1 MNLKK
6 IVYFCKV
13 VETGNASQ
21 AAKSLYVASTAISM
35 QITAL
40 EKELGGELF
49 DRGTR
54 PMELT
59 KLGRYFYPRAQE
71 VLYLFNKLEK
81 DTQEF
86 IKDRTSTLNIGF
98 TRSVMFNLLP
108 AAIKRFK
115 EINNN
120 VQINLKEMLSEYQS
134 DFILDEKIDIGI
146 TRELPGDEFIAKDL
160 HHELLMVDPFMAAIP
175 RDHFLA
181 KKSYLTLKEFTG
193 LPFISYP
200 DNENSDFSKKLME
213 MFASNQCQPVVAYR
227 AIEIHT
233 ALALVSA
240 GLGVTLVGKSTIPN
254 NRQDI
259 LFLPIQDINALSY
272 IYSISRTQD
281 ANPNIPI
288 FLGLLREIAL

>member
-21 AAKSLYVASTAISM
+21 AAKNLFVASTAISM

-40 EKELGGELF
+40 EKELGGDLF

-71 VLYLFNKLEK
+71 ILYLFNKLEK

-86 IKDRTSTLNIGF
+86 VKDKSSTLNIAF

-108 AAIKRFK
+108 AALKRFK
-115 EINNN
+115 EINSN

-134 DFILDEKIDIGI
+134 DLISDEEIDIGI
-146 TRELPGDEFIAKDL
+146 TRELSGDRFIAKDL
-160 HHELLMVDPFMAAIP
+160 NHELLMVDPFMAAIP
-175 RDHFLA
+175 RGHYLET
-181 KKSYLTLKEFTG
+181 KNHLTLKEFTG

-200 DNENSDFSKKLME
+200 DNENSEFAKKLMG
-213 MFASNQCQPVVAYR
+213 MFSANQCQPVIAYR

-272 IYSISRTQD
+272 IFSVSRMHDT
-281 ANPNIPI
+281 NPNIPI
-288 FLGLLREIAL
+288 FLDLLREIAL

>member
-13 VETGNASQ
+13 VETGNSSQ
-21 AAKSLYVASTAISM
+21 AAKLLFVASTAISM
-35 QITAL
+35 QIASL
-40 EKELGGELF
+40 ERELGGELF

-59 KLGRYFYPRAQE
+59 KLGRFFYPRAQE
-71 VLYLFNKLEK
+71 IINLFNKFEHDTKDFVKEK
-81 DTQEF
+81 S
-86 IKDRTSTLNIGF
+86 STLNIGF

-108 AAIKRFK
+108 VAIRRFT
-115 EINNN
+115 EANTN
-120 VQINLKEMLSEYQS
+120 VRINLKEILSEYQS
-134 DFILDEKIDIGI
+134 EFILDEKIDIGV
-146 TRELPGDEFIAKDL
+146 TRELLGDEFIAKDL
-160 HHELLMVDPFMAAIP
+160 SHELLMVDPFVAAIP
-175 RDHFLA
+175 KHHYPV
-181 KKSYLTLKEFTG
+181 KKNYLTLKEFIS

-200 DNENSDFSKKLME
+200 DNDNSGFSKKIMDMLTL
-213 MFASNQCQPVVAYR
+213 NKCQPVIAYR
-227 AIEIHT
+227 AVEIHT

-272 IYSISRTQD
+272 IYAVSRAQD
-281 ANPNIPI
+281 TNPNIPI
-288 FLGLLREIAL
+288 FLDLLREIAL